1 MKNLDKFKKRRVEFD
16 SVSSKINSIMNFES
30 VSSKS
35 ISVKFVQIYGRAEFQ
50 KIVQNQNKKI
60 RWIELNELGFGVIQA
75 VKNWKMT
82 TFKFF

>member
-1 MKNLDKFKKRRVEFD
+1 MKNLDNFKKRRVEFD

-75 VKNWKMT
+75 VKN
-82 TFKFF
+82 

>member
-1 MKNLDKFKKRRVEFD
+1 
-16 SVSSKINSIMNFES
+16 MNFES

-75 VKNWKMT
+75 VKKLKNDDI
-82 TFKFF
+82 